1 MMEPPRRHAPQI
13 LSCSVRDCVT
23 TVVHVRYR
31 RRFLFFRWKPVY
43 RATSVCANPHAH
55 IRSAAAVVV
64 TE

>member
-1 MMEPPRRHAPQI
+1 M
-13 LSCSVRDCVT
+13 T

-31 RRFLFFRWKPVY
+31 RRFLFFRWKPEY